1 MERIEY
7 CINEALALKREKKK
21 EERNDWRLAL
31 VDQAKIRASFTVLL
45 GFCSRMVIYI
55 RVLSPLFFH
64 RREISDEIRM
74 NTRSSKGGEGARYR
88 GRRASRNAI
97 LEDSHAGNIYTYVWN
112 FFSVRGS
119 YEHGSASTFHFSA
132 REGNLYPCRRNGIL
146 IIGMQERGEVK
157 KKKRICIS
165 L

>member
-74 NTRSSKGGEGARYR
+74 NTRSSKGGSSLSGEEGE
-88 GRRASRNAI
+88 ASRNAI

-119 YEHGSASTFHFSA
+119 
-132 REGNLYPCRRNGIL
+132 
-146 IIGMQERGEVK
+146 
-157 KKKRICIS
+157 
-165 L
+165 

>member
-45 GFCSRMVIYI
+45 GFCSRWFI
-55 RVLSPLFFH
+55 SEFF
-64 RREISDEIRM
+64 
-74 NTRSSKGGEGARYR
+74 
-88 GRRASRNAI
+88 RATFLPSSRNKRRDSHEYEI
-97 LEDSHAGNIYTYVWN
+97 LEGRELVIGGGGHRETRYSKILTREIYTYVWN